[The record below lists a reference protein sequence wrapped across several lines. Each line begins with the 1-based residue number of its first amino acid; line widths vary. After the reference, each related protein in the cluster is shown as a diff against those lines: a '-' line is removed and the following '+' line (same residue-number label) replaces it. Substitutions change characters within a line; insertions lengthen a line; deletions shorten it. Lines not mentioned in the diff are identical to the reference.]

1 VEIKDGVLIK
11 NVSAMMDG
19 MESCAIQNFAI
30 LVATNMDSVK
40 MEHVFAS
47 QAGMENTVLSKDVPE
62 GKSVSIRLESVTNI
76 LTSYSCSSH
85 GQCRVGGEGL
95 FECRCNDGWDGIDCS
110 LPLEKDCKD
119 GKDND
124 KGKNLRKSKTLISI

>member
-1 VEIKDGVLIK
+1 MDAAWMTSVNAMTDGMVRYATRNFVIRDATST
-11 NVSAMMDG
+11 VSAKMERVCASPDG
-19 MESCAIQNFAI
+19 MENIA
-30 LVATNMDSVK
+30 
-40 MEHVFAS
+40 HW
-47 QAGMENTVLSKDVPE
+47 KDVRE
-62 GKSVSIRLESVTNI
+62 GKTNDSLVLDVSIIPMSLN
-76 LTSYSCSSH
+76 SCSSH

-124 KGKNLRKSKTLISI
+124 KGKRYFQDSSIDI